1 MIPLPKTATRLPVAV
16 DIVALTVTSDDL
28 MVLLTTRLLPPYEG
42 DFCLPG
48 GFVLDGETL
57 NQAALREL
65 SEEAGM
71 DAGGHLE
78 QLRTYGPLQRDPR
91 GPVLSVAYLAL
102 SPFPGS
108 PRAGGD
114 AASAQWVPVQ
124 SVPHLAF
131 DHDAILADG
140 VERARSKL
148 EYTGLAT
155 AFCDTQFTISQL
167 RSVYETVWGQTL
179 DPRNFNRKVTGTP
192 GFLEP
197 VAMRTGQPGR
207 PATMYQLASD
217 RDPSSVT
224 LNPPVMRPLLVH
236 HQGLEP

>member
-1 MIPLPKTATRLPVAV
+1 MIAIPPTAAHLPVAV
-16 DIVALTVTSDDL
+16 DIVALTVQRSEL
-28 MVLLTTRLLPPYEG
+28 MVLLATRLLPPFEG
-42 DFCLPG
+42 GHCLPG
-48 GFVLDGETL
+48 GFVLDHETL
-57 NQAALREL
+57 EQAALREL

-71 DAGGHLE
+71 DAAGHLE

-102 SPFPGS
+102 SPFPDL
-108 PRAGGD
+108 PQPGGD
-114 AASAQWVPVQ
+114 AVSAQWVALR

-155 AFCDTQFTISQL
+155 AFCDTRFTITQL
-167 RSVYETVWGQTL
+167 RSVYETVWGQPL
-179 DPRNFNRKVTGTP
+179 DPRNFNRKITGTV
-192 GFLEP
+192 GFIEP
-197 VAMRTGQPGR
+197 VATRTGQPGR

-217 RDPSSVT
+217 RDPATVT
-224 LNPPVMRPLLVH
+224 LNPPVMRP
-236 HQGLEP
+236 